1 MKRIVSLILVL
12 VLMSSLPLLSA
23 NADVS
28 DTTEQTPAAMY
39 GDLDGDENITSSD
52 ALFIL
57 RMGVQLEKITDEN
70 KTQADVDKDGEITSA
85 DALLVLRYSV
95 KLSSNDIVGTMV
107 TDTDDTQS
115 DSIEYWA
122 ESSPAMA
129 SIISFVNSV
138 TDESSENYLPPERR
152 IAVFDSDGTL
162 YGELFP
168 TYFDQ
173 CVMIYRLVHDDSY
186 EGNPEDAAYCR
197 ELEKALINKAE
208 KPKAPRS
215 SGEIIAEAFK
225 GFTVEEYRE
234 YIRKFMSEPVKG
246 FENMTYADGYY
257 KPMISLVKYL
267 SENGFKVYINSGS
280 EVNML
285 RELSGDTLSQWI
297 PSYQI
302 LGTTYGLTAEGQGDT
317 KARDYT
323 PAPDERITFDGTV
336 TFKNLKLNKVV
347 SMIYDL
353 GISPVLSFG
362 NSSGDTAMAQ
372 YVIQH
377 GGKAYM
383 LLCDDTERDHG
394 NIEEAA
400 SFKAKCEKQGIE
412 TVSMKNEFT
421 TIYGDDVTLT
431 DYAA

>member
-1 MKRIVSLILVL
+1 MKKRIITLIMASILA
-12 VLMSSLPLLSA
+12 LSA
-23 NADVS
+23 AACSNASGGESKASTDASAASTTSVAS
-28 DTTEQTPAAMY
+28 D
-39 GDLDGDENITSSD
+39 SSD
-52 ALFIL
+52 QQSA
-57 RMGVQLEKITDEN
+57 
-70 KTQADVDKDGEITSA
+70 QADSK
-85 DALLVLRYSV
+85 
-95 KLSSNDIVGTMV
+95 
-107 TDTDDTQS
+107 TDS
-115 DSIEYWA
+115 LEYWT
-122 ESSPAMA
+122 EDSPAMK
-129 SIISFVNSV
+129 SIMEYVSAV
-138 TDESSENYLPPERR
+138 TDEKSDKYVPEAER

-173 CVMIYRLVHDDSY
+173 CLMIHRLVHDDSY
-186 EGNPEDAAYCR
+186 KGNEEDTAYCNA
-197 ELEKALINKAE
+197 LEEYLLGGGE

-234 YIRKFMSEPVKG
+234 YVRKFMAEPVSG

-267 SENGFKVYINSGS
+267 TENGFKVYINSGS

-285 RELSGDTLSQWI
+285 RELSQDVLGKYV
-297 PSYQI
+297 PPYQI
-302 LGTTYGLTAEGQGDT
+302 IGTRYGITAEGKEDDV

-323 PAPDERITFDGTV
+323 PAADEKIIFDGTLK
-336 TFKNLKLNKVV
+336 FKDLKLNKVV
-347 SMIYDL
+347 SIINDL
-353 GISPVLSFG
+353 GISPLLSFG

-372 YVIQH
+372 YVMQH

-394 NIEEAA
+394 DTEVAA
-400 SFKAKCEKQGIE
+400 SFKADCEALGIE

-421 TIYGDDVTLT
+421 TIYGDFKLT
-431 DYAA
+431 PYSDTEAEQSSAQAA